1 MTVTAN
7 ISIVVDGYIAVSPII
22 KTNLPKIQ
30 AHIPSRRVKNNIPTY
45 VMSKCSTL
53 CTDVLPIIYY
63 SMSLVPCS
71 CEKVLPNGLGMDHTY
86 GRTDRFFN
94 ESVGEL
100 PRYIKKNGQ
109 IVTETSTVGYGCH
122 VIIGINI
129 YADHHSHENGFNS
142 D

>member
-45 VMSKCSTL
+45 IMSKCSTL

-100 PRYIKKNGQ
+100 PAILKKMDRSLQRKARWDMGAMSLLEFAG
-109 IVTETSTVGYGCH
+109 TM
-122 VIIGINI
+122 
-129 YADHHSHENGFNS
+129 
-142 D
+142 